1 MTRPLEGRVALVTG
15 ASRGI
20 GRGIA
25 LQLARDGADCAI
37 TYRRNETAAT
47 EAVAAVEALGRRAH
61 AEQLDLAEPEQV
73 GPVFERI
80 VAVLGRV
87 DILIANAAAT
97 AFRPVLEQKPHN
109 VRRTFAIS
117 VDSFV
122 AMAQAAVPLTK
133 GRGGLAT
140 ASSARLRQRR
150 RGWSAG
156 SRSRWGRSG
165 SR

>member
-25 LQLARDGADCAI
+25 LRLAREGADCAI
-37 TYRRNETAAT
+37 TYRRNETAAA

-97 AFRPVLEQKPHN
+97 ASEPSR
-109 VRRTFAIS
+109 
-117 VDSFV
+117 
-122 AMAQAAVPLTK
+122 
-133 GRGGLAT
+133 
-140 ASSARLRQRR
+140 SSAYVN
-150 RGWSAG
+150 A
-156 SRSRWGRSG
+156 RSSKRTACRSG
-165 SR
+165 ADSAARSSSW